1 MMLGYEKSERLKKST
16 SLAGFLSTFIMNM
29 FKIKLKCKLRRYRP
43 TLNQRVVLFIRDE
56 LNFKIG
62 SSIKIVKERANID
75 VLRFLQK
82 TF

>member
-1 MMLGYEKSERLKKST
+1 MGKSLVWRKINFMKIV
-16 SLAGFLSTFIMNM
+16 FIMNM

-43 TLNQRVVLFIRDE
+43 TLNQRVGLFIRDE

-62 SSIKIVKERANID
+62 SCIIIVKERANID